1 MIRRH
6 ARHIVLFLL
15 LLACGMTVRAQNRNN
30 LITAGKDLILLIDL
44 SSPPK
49 DIDTILKHA
58 AITGVKA
65 QTIIDGDYSAIINDG
80 WTLTVKQNNVVQ
92 FNRRLRELKKNAP
105 ENPFIVTAE
114 IFKDNNRHG
123 YMDNALYGVN
133 SFYTVSVYDL
143 PNGLTRFILPG
154 HMDARRVILSGGFN
168 DWSTLK
174 GKMTKTPTGWQLDV
188 KLEAGGWMYKFI
200 ADGNWMDDPNN
211 RIQMDD
217 GAGNVNSVYYKY
229 NHVFKL
235 KGYTSAQKVV
245 LAGSFNDWWDNELPM
260 QKTGDGWELPMFLHE
275 GTHLYGF
282 YVDGKWMPDPAN
294 KDRTEGQHDRI
305 NSVLELGETVYF
317 RLNGFGDAQ
326 TVYLAGNFNKWQDG
340 KIAMRRTAGGW
351 SLPVVLPAGNYDYR
365 FIVDGNWMPDPE
377 NQNQVREGG
386 EVNSFIAVRPN
397 YTFKLKGHG
406 NAKKVILSGTFNDW
420 DKQGYTMA
428 HIGDE
433 WLISMRLKPGKQLYK
448 FIVDGNWIL
457 DPGNKLYEDNQYHTS
472 NSVLWIAP

>member
-1 MIRRH
+1 MRRC
-6 ARHIVLFLL
+6 ARHIFLIIM
-15 LLACGMTVRAQNRNN
+15 LLACGMSVRAQNRNN

-44 SSPPK
+44 NSPSK

-65 QTIIDGDYSAIINDG
+65 QTIINGDYSAIINDG
-80 WTLTVKQNNVVQ
+80 WTLTVKQNNILQ
-92 FNRRLRELKKNAP
+92 FNRRLREMKKNAP
-105 ENPFIVTAE
+105 ENPFVVTAD
-114 IFKDNNRHG
+114 IFKDNGRHG

-143 PNGLTRFILPG
+143 PNGLTRFILPA
-154 HMDARRVILSGGFN
+154 HLDARRVILAGGFN

-174 GKMTKTPTGWQLDV
+174 GKMTKTTTGWQIDI

-200 ADGNWMDDPNN
+200 VDGGWMDDPNN

-217 GAGNVNSVYYKY
+217 GAGNINSVYYKY

-245 LAGSFNDWWDNELPM
+245 LAGSFNDWRNDELNM
-260 QKTGDGWELPMFLHE
+260 QKNDDGWELPMFLHE

-282 YVDGKWMPDPAN
+282 YVDGKWISDPAN
-294 KDRTEGQHDRI
+294 KDRFEGEHDRVS
-305 NSVLELGETVYF
+305 SVLDIGETVYF
-317 RLNGFGDAQ
+317 RLNGFEDAQ

-340 KIAMRRTAGGW
+340 KIAMRKTAGGW
-351 SLPVVLPAGNYDYR
+351 SLPVVLAAGNYDYR
-365 FIVDGNWMPDPE
+365 FIVDGNWMPDPA
-377 NQNQVREGG
+377 NQNRVREGG
-386 EVNSFIAVRPN
+386 ETNSFIAVKPN
-397 YTFKLKGHG
+397 HTFRLKGYG
-406 NAKKVILSGTFNDW
+406 NAKKVILSGSFNDW

-428 HIGDE
+428 HVGDE
-433 WLISMRLKPGKQLYK
+433 WLISMRLKHGKQLYK
-448 FIVDGNWIL
+448 FIVDGKWML
-457 DPGNKLYEDNQYHTS
+457 DPDNKLYEDNAYHTG